1 MRFTIL
7 IDNNPNPETD
17 LLTEHGL
24 SIFIESGKTKIL
36 YDTGNSDAFIANA
49 KKLGIDIRDVD
60 YLVLSHG
67 HRDHT
72 GGLGAFLE
80 INKKAVVFL
89 SERIK
94 NQSFYSTKL
103 SDPKDISTDHSL
115 FNKFKNRFEFIGQ
128 NGLINENIALIN
140 SFNQIYPLP
149 KGNRHLLT
157 EINNRLIPDNFN
169 HEIALTLKQ
178 NHQVLVFSACTH
190 NGLLNT
196 INAVSSYWKNKTI
209 ALFIGG
215 THLIDS
221 NSALYEN
228 EEELS
233 TMINVLHSTYPDT
246 LLITGHC
253 TGKRAMNK
261 FEEELGEKFD
271 RFFSGYSK
279 SI

>member
-7 IDNNPNPETD
+7 IDNNPNPKEK

-24 SIFIESGKTKIL
+24 SIFIESQKTKIL
-36 YDTGNSDAFIANA
+36 YDTGNSDAFIKNVV
-49 KKLGIDIRDVD
+49 KLGINIKEID

-115 FNKFKNRFEFIGQ
+115 FNKYKNRFEFISQ
-128 NGLINENIALIN
+128 NGLINDNIALIA
-140 SFNQIYPLP
+140 SFNQIYPVP

-157 EINNRLIPDNFN
+157 EINNNLIPDNFS

-178 NHQVLVFSACTH
+178 GDKIVVFSACTH

-196 INAVSSYWKNKTI
+196 LNAASSYWKNKSI
-209 ALFIGG
+209 ILFAGG
-215 THLIDS
+215 THLLDS
-221 NSALYEN
+221 NSAIYEN
-228 EEELS
+228 KEEIS
-233 TMINVLHSTYPDT
+233 TIANTFRSEYPDAM
-246 LLITGHC
+246 LITGHC
-253 TGKRAMNK
+253 TGKRAMDQ
-261 FEEELGEKFD
+261 FEEKLGGKFD

-279 SI
+279 SL